1 MRSVNSKK
9 IKPIC
14 NFFLNVI
21 FNKKIIPIESSS
33 QRHLTVL
40 AGRAQSSHKLVNAIT
55 ESP

>member
-1 MRSVNSKK
+1 MRSTNSKK
-9 IKPIC
+9 IKPTC

-21 FNKKIIPIESSS
+21 FKKKIIPIESSS

-40 AGRAQSSHKLVNAIT
+40 AGRAQCSHKLVNAIT

>member
-1 MRSVNSKK
+1 MRSTDSKK

-14 NFFLNVI
+14 NFFLDVI
-21 FNKKIIPIESSS
+21 FKKKIIALESSS

-40 AGRAQSSHKLVNAIT
+40 AGRAQSSRKLVNAIT

>member
-1 MRSVNSKK
+1 MRSTDSKK

-14 NFFLNVI
+14 NFFLDVV
-21 FNKKIIPIESSS
+21 FKKKIIALESSS

-40 AGRAQSSHKLVNAIT
+40 AGRAQSSRKLVNAIT